1 MEICP
6 IGNASSYF
14 AGHTYH
20 DRPIPNPLLYNSFKG
35 NVANSGCMES
45 ESCAIFKRLLAF
57 SVYFFMQL
65 SILATIYV
73 YPLASS
79 ISYDSESSS

>member
-14 AGHTYH
+14 AGHNNR

-35 NVANSGCMES
+35 NVANSGCMEPDS
-45 ESCAIFKRLLAF
+45 GGIFKRFPAF
-57 SVYFFMQL
+57 PLYFFMYL
-65 SILATIYV
+65 LLLATNYV

>member
-14 AGHTYH
+14 AGHNNR

-35 NVANSGCMES
+35 NVANSGCMKPDS
-45 ESCAIFKRLLAF
+45 SGIFKRFLAF
-57 SVYFFMQL
+57 SLYFFMYL
-65 SILATIYV
+65 SLLATIYV

>member
-6 IGNASSYF
+6 IGKGSSYF
-14 AGHTYH
+14 AGH
-20 DRPIPNPLLYNSFKG
+20 DNRNRPIPNPLLYNSFKG
-35 NVANSGCMES
+35 NVANSGCMKPDS
-45 ESCAIFKRLLAF
+45 HAIFKRFLAF
-57 SVYFFMQL
+57 SLYIFMHL

-79 ISYDSESSS
+79 ISYDGKSSS